1 MSSAVR
7 NTILFSF
14 LFIYSLSLFRSVMP
28 YIEYNLNKEFIIAE
42 LCENKDKPELK
53 CNGTCH
59 LAKQIEKA
67 VDEDFDDKDKAPSVK
82 LEYSVTAHLS
92 SLQEV
97 KFYLW
102 SSVTDIPFV
111 DKYKEQTDLRIF
123 IPPPQIS

>member
-7 NTILFSF
+7 KTILFSF
-14 LFIYSLSLFRSVMP
+14 LFMYSLSIFKTVIP
-28 YIEYNLNKEFIIAE
+28 YVEYKLNKDYIIAK

-67 VDEDFDDKDKAPSVK
+67 VEEDFDTKGKIPSVK
-82 LEYSVTAHLS
+82 IEYSVIAHIN
-92 SLQEV
+92 SLPEF

-102 SSVTDIPFV
+102 STSNNIPFV
-111 DKYKEQTDLRIF
+111 NKYKEQTNLQIF